1 MREGVRRK
9 LLRGIVRKE
18 YEVKVRWR
26 VEMGERREEKDRADE
41 KQEKATSRVG
51 REEIWDEN
59 EVGENKRGRK
69 KRIYKEAA
77 DRGWEHEVK
86 KMTDGERRGR
96 Q

>member
-1 MREGVRRK
+1 MRG
-9 LLRGIVRKE
+9 E

-41 KQEKATSRVG
+41 KQEKATWRVG

-69 KRIYKEAA
+69 KRIYKEA
-77 DRGWEHEVK
+77 
-86 KMTDGERRGR
+86 GR
-96 Q
+96 QKVET